1 LEARLRDTKAAPLPP
16 RLGKREREATA
27 AYYASAR
34 FQAAW
39 IADGAWTPRAKD
51 LIERLKHADEDG
63 LDPADYP
70 VPLIGAGPDGRTET
84 SSELAEA
91 EVKLSAAAALYARDA
106 RGGRIDPARIS
117 GLITPKLDLPAA
129 DAVLAR
135 LAAAP
140 DPGAALQSYNPTYP
154 GYHALKAKLAE
165 LRANRPA
172 QPMVRAP
179 KGPAYSSR
187 LIASLEG
194 IVPPPRLEGDILANM
209 ERWRW
214 LPSQVG
220 HRYIFVNIPE
230 FRLQLIEDGK
240 VVHEA
245 RVITGKPGSPTP
257 VFSGEMEFAVVNPS
271 WYIPP
276 SIMKNEIL
284 PGLAADPTYAEQRGY
299 EVVRRGNQITVRQP
313 PGERNALGFIKFMFP
328 NQHAVYL
335 HDTPNRKL
343 FAAAQRA
350 FSHGC
355 VRVDQP
361 FRLADF
367 VLGKEWSE
375 PRLRKLVG
383 HGERTIRL
391 PEKLPVH
398 LAYLTM
404 TVDAAGQIRI
414 LDDLYGYN
422 RRVRAAL
429 GLGA

>member
-1 LEARLRDTKAAPLPP
+1 
-16 RLGKREREATA
+16 
-27 AYYASAR
+27 
-34 FQAAW
+34 
-39 IADGAWTPRAKD
+39 
-51 LIERLKHADEDG
+51 
-63 LDPADYP
+63 
-70 VPLIGAGPDGRTET
+70 
-84 SSELAEA
+84 
-91 EVKLSAAAALYARDA
+91 
-106 RGGRIDPARIS
+106 
-117 GLITPKLDLPAA
+117 
-129 DAVLAR
+129 
-135 LAAAP
+135 
-140 DPGAALQSYNPTYP
+140 
-154 GYHALKAKLAE
+154 
-165 LRANRPA
+165 
-172 QPMVRAP
+172 
-179 KGPAYSSR
+179 
-187 LIASLEG
+187 
-194 IVPPPRLEGDILANM
+194 
-209 ERWRW
+209 
-214 LPSQVG
+214 
-220 HRYIFVNIPE
+220 
-230 FRLQLIEDGK
+230 
-240 VVHEA
+240 
-245 RVITGKPGSPTP
+245 
-257 VFSGEMEFAVVNPS
+257 
-271 WYIPP
+271 
-276 SIMKNEIL
+276 
-284 PGLAADPTYAEQRGY
+284 
-299 EVVRRGNQITVRQP
+299 
-313 PGERNALGFIKFMFP
+313 MFP